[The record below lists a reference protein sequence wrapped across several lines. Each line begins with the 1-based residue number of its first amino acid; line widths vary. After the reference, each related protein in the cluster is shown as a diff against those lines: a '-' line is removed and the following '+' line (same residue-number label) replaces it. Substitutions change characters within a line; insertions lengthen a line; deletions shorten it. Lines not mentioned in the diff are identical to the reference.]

1 MAQIGHKTWAIA
13 GGRVPL
19 NSTGREPEYTSCDD
33 VCILNTSDKAAEI
46 KLTIYFE
53 DKEPQGAYQIT
64 VPAQRMRRIKF
75 NDLINP
81 LPIPLDTDY
90 ACTIES
96 NVAVVV
102 QFNRRDTSQ
111 QANAITSMPAFYS
124 D

>member
-33 VCILNTSDKAAEI
+33 VCILNTTDKEAEI
-46 KLTIYFE
+46 ELTIYYE
-53 DKEPQGAYQIT
+53 DKEPQGAYHIT

-75 NDLINP
+75 NDLIDP
-81 LPIPLDTDY
+81 LPIPLNTDY
-90 ACTIES
+90 ACTIKS
-96 NVAVVV
+96 NVPIVV